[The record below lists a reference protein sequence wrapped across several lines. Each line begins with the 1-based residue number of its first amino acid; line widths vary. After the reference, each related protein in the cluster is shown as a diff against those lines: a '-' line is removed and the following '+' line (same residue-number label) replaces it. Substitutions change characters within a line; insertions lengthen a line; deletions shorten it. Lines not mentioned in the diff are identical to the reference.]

1 MNSSLSSKAQEPG
14 EPMLQVLVQVQVLR
28 GPEKTLVQLTDGQ
41 RESEFETNFSYIECL
56 LYVFESKEK
65 KTYSFK

>member
-1 MNSSLSSKAQEPG
+1 
-14 EPMLQVLVQVQVLR
+14 MLQVLVQVQVLR

>member
-14 EPMLQVLVQVQVLR
+14 ELMLQVLVQVLW